1 MDSKQLLSGHAPYIT
16 VRRKSTAVSKTNA
29 IILCNTILFLSL
41 WPKLNELFK
50 GVISLSLERRI
61 SHH

>member
-29 IILCNTILFLSL
+29 IILCNTTLFLSL
-41 WPKLNELFK
+41 
-50 GVISLSLERRI
+50 
-61 SHH
+61 